1 MAQMPAH
8 ILALGNE
15 KGGTGKTTTA
25 IHLAVSL
32 LKLGRRVSAIDL
44 DSRQKSFTRY
54 FENRADFIAR
64 SGHKLPMP
72 EFRVIER
79 SKLTDTRE
87 AAAEESSRL
96 DAALAQARAESDF
109 VVIDMP
115 GSDTHLSRIG
125 HQAADTL
132 VTPMNDSFL
141 DFDLLAKLDPES
153 LEIKGPS
160 LYSEFVWEC
169 RKRRVMKRAPAIDWV
184 VVRNRVSNV
193 DARNK
198 RKVAGA
204 LDQLAARIGFPVAL
218 KLVSPQISHKTE
230 VGGVRIGLGTAEEVL
245 SAAQEIIRTVGERAP
260 DAVVEGFLVQEMAK
274 GVEVLIGVRNDPL
287 YGPMM
292 VVGAGGVFVELMK
305 DISCRLL
312 PVGPAQ
318 AREMIGELKLAKL
331 LAGYRGAAP
340 ADMEA
345 LVRAICGLSDFFLDH
360 RHTLSDLEVNPLIVL
375 EEGKGVRA
383 VDIRSTPV

>member
-1 MAQMPAH
+1 MGVRTTVERVEETIAPMAQMPAH

-204 LDQLAARIGFPVAL
+204 LDQLAARIGFRVAPGLSERVIFRELFPLGLTLFDLPLSGVPVAL
-218 KLVSPQISHKTE
+218 TMSHVSARQEIRE
-230 VGGVRIGLGTAEEVL
+230 LLGTL
-245 SAAQEIIRTVGERAP
+245 
-260 DAVVEGFLVQEMAK
+260 
-274 GVEVLIGVRNDPL
+274 N
-287 YGPMM
+287 
-292 VVGAGGVFVELMK
+292 
-305 DISCRLL
+305 L
-312 PVGPAQ
+312 P
-318 AREMIGELKLAKL
+318 
-331 LAGYRGAAP
+331 
-340 ADMEA
+340 
-345 LVRAICGLSDFFLDH
+345 GLS
-360 RHTLSDLEVNPLIVL
+360 
-375 EEGKGVRA
+375 
-383 VDIRSTPV
+383 

>member
-1 MAQMPAH
+1 MGVRTTVERVEETIAPMAQMPAH

-72 EFRVIER
+72 EFRAIER

-204 LDQLAARIGFPVAL
+204 LDQLAARIGFRVAPGLSERVIFRELFPLGLTLFDLPLSGVPVAL
-218 KLVSPQISHKTE
+218 TMSHVSARQEIRE
-230 VGGVRIGLGTAEEVL
+230 LLGTL
-245 SAAQEIIRTVGERAP
+245 
-260 DAVVEGFLVQEMAK
+260 
-274 GVEVLIGVRNDPL
+274 N
-287 YGPMM
+287 
-292 VVGAGGVFVELMK
+292 
-305 DISCRLL
+305 L
-312 PVGPAQ
+312 P
-318 AREMIGELKLAKL
+318 
-331 LAGYRGAAP
+331 
-340 ADMEA
+340 
-345 LVRAICGLSDFFLDH
+345 GLS
-360 RHTLSDLEVNPLIVL
+360 
-375 EEGKGVRA
+375 
-383 VDIRSTPV
+383 

>member
-204 LDQLAARIGFPVAL
+204 LDQLAARIGFRVAPGLSERVIFRELFPLGLTLFDLPLSGVPVAL
-218 KLVSPQISHKTE
+218 TMSHVSARQEIRE
-230 VGGVRIGLGTAEEVL
+230 LLGTL
-245 SAAQEIIRTVGERAP
+245 
-260 DAVVEGFLVQEMAK
+260 
-274 GVEVLIGVRNDPL
+274 N
-287 YGPMM
+287 
-292 VVGAGGVFVELMK
+292 
-305 DISCRLL
+305 L
-312 PVGPAQ
+312 P
-318 AREMIGELKLAKL
+318 
-331 LAGYRGAAP
+331 
-340 ADMEA
+340 
-345 LVRAICGLSDFFLDH
+345 GLS
-360 RHTLSDLEVNPLIVL
+360 
-375 EEGKGVRA
+375 
-383 VDIRSTPV
+383 